1 MYLAGTESGMVYKC
15 SCSYYDSYIQE
26 FTGHEPGMPV
36 YKIRWSPFAP
46 NIFLSC
52 SADWTVKLWKDDNS
66 GSTAASKH
74 LISFSSSNDY
84 VADIRWA
91 PTHST
96 VFGSV
101 TGDGKLDI
109 WDVEREILNP
119 IISHNSG
126 RKRLSTV
133 LFGEESPVVITGS
146 SDGNIDVYR
155 LSHLEGGMLTDIEQA
170 TNLEHAIQKNL
181 D

>member
-1 MYLAGTESGMVYKC
+1 MLCQAAEFRRYASVRRLNTRISAARS
-15 SCSYYDSYIQE
+15 IQ
-26 FTGHEPGMPV
+26 
-36 YKIRWSPFAP
+36 P

-101 TGDGKLDI
+101 TGGM
-109 WDVEREILNP
+109 DVVKAIEGCGSDSGATSKKIT
-119 IISHNSG
+119 IADCGQIS
-126 RKRLSTV
+126 
-133 LFGEESPVVITGS
+133 
-146 SDGNIDVYR
+146 
-155 LSHLEGGMLTDIEQA
+155 
-170 TNLEHAIQKNL
+170 
-181 D
+181 